1 MRVLLPA
8 TLDEAVA
15 LLAEHPGAVPMAG
28 GTDLLVHWPVNLEAR
43 GRTYVDLSGL
53 DELRPHR
60 WAEDALV
67 LGGSTTY
74 WDVIRDPRAWDEFP
88 LLVDAG
94 RQVGAI
100 QIQSR
105 GTWAGNIVNA
115 SPAAD
120 GVPALMAYAATVRLS
135 SSEGE
140 EEVPLEDFYLGYKQ
154 MRRRPDQLITAITLP
169 RVTYDYQRFEKVG
182 PRAAQAI
189 TKIGLAMTRRAV
201 ETAAGAGG
209 SAGGSAGDGRW
220 RIVANSVAPTVRRCR
235 ALEGVLDGGAPVR
248 SPDDLLPAIRE
259 DVSPIDDIRS
269 TAAYRERVMARLLYF
284 DLKDVCASFS

>member
-1 MRVLLPA
+1 MKVLLPETMKQA
-8 TLDEAVA
+8 LW
-15 LLAEHPGAVPMAG
+15 LLAEHPEAVPMGG
-28 GTDLLVHWPVNLEAR
+28 GTDLLVHWPVNLEAH

-53 DELRPHR
+53 EELRPHR
-60 WAEDALV
+60 WTEDALV
-67 LGGSTTY
+67 LGGATTY

-100 QIQSR
+100 QIQAR

-120 GVPALMAYAATVRLS
+120 GVPVLMAYGATVRLGS
-135 SSEGE
+135 SQGE
-140 EEVPLEDFYLGYKQ
+140 EEVTLDEFYLGYKE

-169 RVTYDYQRFEKVG
+169 RARYDYQRFEKVG

-189 TKIGLAMTRRAV
+189 TKIGLAMTRRA
-201 ETAAGAGG
+201 ASADAPAPGG
-209 SAGGSAGDGRW
+209 PTGGRW

-235 ALEGVLDGGAPVR
+235 AVERVLESGQPVT

-284 DLKDVCASFS
+284 DLRDVCASFS